1 MPCKPR
7 ITIYHNP
14 RCGTSRNTLG
24 LIQDKGIEPK
34 IIEYLKTPPSK
45 EELIALLKK
54 LKMKPRDL
62 LRKKE
67 KEYTE
72 LNLADTTVTDDQVID
87 AMIAN
92 PILIERPMVV
102 VGAKAVLARPAEK
115 VLEILP

>member
-14 RCGTSRNTLG
+14 RCGTSRTTLG

-34 IIEYLKTPPSK
+34 VIEYLKTPPTR
-45 EELIALLKK
+45 EELTTLLKK
-54 LKMKPRDL
+54 LKMKPRNL

-72 LNLADTTVTDDQVID
+72 LNLADSSVTDDQILD
-87 AMIAN
+87 AMAAH
-92 PILIERPMVV
+92 PILIERPVVV
-102 VGAKAVLARPAEK
+102 VGAKAILARPAEK